1 LERMGRFILMRSS
14 VMERC
19 LTWRDFVAHLGEEGG
34 ARVRYDDVF
43 LDVDGTLLWVNL
55 DVEGYVEDLA
65 PYSGNGGLST
75 ESVAGPVWGSL
86 RRHIEE
92 NIAYRTEEDLE
103 EFKRRNARMTAA
115 EIGVEA
121 PAEVLADVARRRISF
136 HPYPESEAVLR
147 RLKEIGAKVYAVSNW
162 DIELVKVLDDLG
174 WSGYFDDVIASAVV
188 GVEKPAGEIFE
199 EALRLGN
206 VSRDRVVHVGNDPV
220 TDIEGASRAGID
232 AVLVDRR
239 GTVEAPQ
246 ATFVVPDLNGLPAI
260 VEG

>member
-1 LERMGRFILMRSS
+1 M
-14 VMERC
+14 
-19 LTWRDFVAHLGEEGG
+19 
-34 ARVRYDDVF
+34 RYDDVF
-43 LDVDGTLLWVNL
+43 LDVDGTLLWVDL

-65 PYSGNGGLST
+65 PYSGYGGLSS

-86 RRHIEE
+86 RRHIAE
-92 NIAYRTEEDLE
+92 NIGYRTEEDLE
-103 EFKRRNARMTAA
+103 EFQRRHARMTAA

-121 PAEVLADVARRRISF
+121 PIEVLAEVARRRISF
-136 HPYPESEAVLR
+136 QPYPESQAVLR
-147 RLKEIGAKVYAVSNW
+147 RLKEMGAKVFAVSNW

-199 EALRLGN
+199 EALRVGN

-220 TDIEGASRAGID
+220 TDVEGASRAGID
-232 AVLVDRR
+232 SVLVDRR
-239 GTVEAPQ
+239 GKVEAPQ
-246 ATFVVPDLNGLPAI
+246 ATFVIPDLNGLPAI

>member
-1 LERMGRFILMRSS
+1 MGRFILMRSP

-19 LTWRDFVAHLGEEGG
+19 LTWRDLVAHSGEEGG
-34 ARVRYDDVF
+34 VRVRYDDVF
-43 LDVDGTLLWVNL
+43 LDVDGTLLWVDL

-65 PYSGNGGLST
+65 PYSGNSGLSS

-92 NIAYRTEEDLE
+92 NIGYRTMEGLE
-103 EFKRRNARMTAA
+103 EFKRRNAQMTAA
-115 EIGVEA
+115 EIGVEV
-121 PAEVLADVARRRISF
+121 PVEILADVARRRISF
-136 HPYPESEAVLR
+136 QPYPESESVLR
-147 RLKEIGAKVYAVSNW
+147 RLKEMGAKVYAVSNW
-162 DIELVKVLDDLG
+162 DIELVKVLEDIG

-199 EALRLGN
+199 EALRVGN
-206 VSRDRVVHVGNDPV
+206 VSRERVVHVGNDPV
-220 TDIEGASRAGID
+220 TDIEGASQAGID
-232 AVLVDRR
+232 TVLVDRR

-246 ATFVVPDLNGLPAI
+246 ATFVIPDLNGLLAI